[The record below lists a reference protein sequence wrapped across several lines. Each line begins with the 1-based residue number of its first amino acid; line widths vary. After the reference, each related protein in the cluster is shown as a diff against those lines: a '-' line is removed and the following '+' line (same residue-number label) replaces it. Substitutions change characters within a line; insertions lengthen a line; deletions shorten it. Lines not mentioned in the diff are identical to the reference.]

1 MKMNKDDKKTLIAFC
16 ILLFITG
23 LVLGLVAQGAWGLLL
38 PGFTLSDPGLYE
50 RFQEYMPRLLRA
62 QKREPPSRTIA
73 KKGKIMS
80 ENAKKASDML
90 LEFMKKSI
98 EAFWEDRAKLE
109 DLKARGDYDFYYI
122 SRISDI
128 GMAISKLE
136 ELDQKSCT
144 V

>member
-1 MKMNKDDKKTLIAFC
+1 
-16 ILLFITG
+16 
-23 LVLGLVAQGAWGLLL
+23 
-38 PGFTLSDPGLYE
+38 
-50 RFQEYMPRLLRA
+50 
-62 QKREPPSRTIA
+62 
-73 KKGKIMS
+73 MS